1 MWKRWWSNRTSTHVG
16 MMLVKR
22 NFLRW
27 WHDWWRTTGT
37 STKVNIKESEEFH
50 FFGTGFHK
58 NQPKN
63 ANLFNLFRC
72 RYDAS
77 TLRRSLCEDERRCS
91 IRVIAEYCRLHVIV
105 WTRVATK
112 KKSPST
118 FFGPKRGFSST
129 LPNLT
134 KNSWKIHVFP
144 WKWPFI
150 FFFLVNDSQKR
161 LFFPKKRKIGM
172 FFTWLVFQISTIFP

>member
-1 MWKRWWSNRTSTHVG
+1 MCSGPFGNYWVRNKMWKRWWSNRTSTHVG

-105 WTRVATK
+105 WTVVARWPMRALGERVRK
-112 KKSPST
+112 GSNRSNDRQLMGNFPIDSVLSKFVVVMIWKSTIPV
-118 FFGPKRGFSST
+118 
-129 LPNLT
+129 NLT
-134 KNSWKIHVFP
+134 AV
-144 WKWPFI
+144 
-150 FFFLVNDSQKR
+150 
-161 LFFPKKRKIGM
+161 
-172 FFTWLVFQISTIFP
+172 